1 MKTKLNWTQAEE
13 EGEEEK
19 ELVVWLVECVDPSA
33 LNEPEALADIAQMVA
48 CLLTSSTCWCDSQLR
63 RSETTTEIILHGFL

>member
-19 ELVVWLVECVDPSA
+19 ELVVWLMECVD
-33 LNEPEALADIAQMVA
+33 
-48 CLLTSSTCWCDSQLR
+48 LL
-63 RSETTTEIILHGFL
+63 

>member
-19 ELVVWLVECVDPSA
+19 ELVVWLVECVDPST
-33 LNEPEALADIAQMVA
+33 LNEPEALAGGRHRANGGVFTDIIHLLVRLSAQT
-48 CLLTSSTCWCDSQLR
+48 L
-63 RSETTTEIILHGFL
+63 